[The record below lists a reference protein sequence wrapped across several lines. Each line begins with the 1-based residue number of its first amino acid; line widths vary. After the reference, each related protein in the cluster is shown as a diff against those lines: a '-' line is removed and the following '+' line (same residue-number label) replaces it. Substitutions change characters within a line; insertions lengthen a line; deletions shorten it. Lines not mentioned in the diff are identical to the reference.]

1 MAASSLASC
10 PLCGSS
16 KTQLYH
22 SDKRRLYIFCDNC
35 SLVFVPPEYHLNEND
50 EKKIYDLHENDPYDE
65 GYRHFLSRLADPLS
79 SRLSPEAIGLDFGCG
94 PGPALVK
101 MLEER
106 GFIMSSYDK
115 FYKKDRNA
123 LQTSYDF
130 ICSTEVVEHLQNPAK
145 EFQSL
150 FALLNKGGILAL
162 MTKMVIDKAAFSKW
176 HYIQDQ
182 SHICFYSKET
192 FTYLAEQYNCS
203 LEFSDK
209 DVILLQKNG
218 KLG

>member
-1 MAASSLASC
+1 MTAPPLTSC
-10 PLCGSS
+10 PLCSS
-16 KTQLYH
+16 SETQLYH
-22 SDKRRLYIFCDNC
+22 SDIRRWYLICDNC
-35 SLVFVPPEYHLNEND
+35 NLVFVPPEYHLNEYD

-65 GYRHFLSRLADPLS
+65 GYRRFLSRLADPLS

-123 LQTSYDF
+123 LKKSYDF

-145 EFQSL
+145 DFMSL
-150 FALLNKGGILAL
+150 FSLLNKGGILAL
-162 MTKMVIDKAAFSKW
+162 MTKIVIDKSAFSKW

-192 FTYLAEQYNCS
+192 FAYLAEQYDCS

-209 DVILLQKNG
+209 DVIILQK
-218 KLG
+218 K